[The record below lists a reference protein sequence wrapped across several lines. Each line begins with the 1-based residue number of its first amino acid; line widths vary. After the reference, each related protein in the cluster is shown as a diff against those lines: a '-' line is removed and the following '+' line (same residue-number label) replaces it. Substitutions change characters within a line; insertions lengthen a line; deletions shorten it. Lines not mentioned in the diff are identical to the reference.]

1 MSVQRRA
8 LVIAFI
14 GPAIQALGLTWEVAH
29 LLLSHWSTAL
39 TARHLAY
46 DPAVLLIVV
55 GFFASLACLP
65 VALEV
70 GRASESDVEIPL
82 YESQHGEEPQ
92 QTPRFDRRRA
102 SH

>member
-14 GPAIQALGLTWEVAH
+14 GPAVQAIGLTWEVVH
-29 LLLSHWSTAL
+29 LLMSHWGTPL

-55 GFFASLACLP
+55 GFFASLICLP

-70 GRASESDVEIPL
+70 ARASESDVEIPV
-82 YESQHGEEPQ
+82 YEPQHEEPQ
-92 QTPRFDRRRA
+92 RTPRFDRRRA